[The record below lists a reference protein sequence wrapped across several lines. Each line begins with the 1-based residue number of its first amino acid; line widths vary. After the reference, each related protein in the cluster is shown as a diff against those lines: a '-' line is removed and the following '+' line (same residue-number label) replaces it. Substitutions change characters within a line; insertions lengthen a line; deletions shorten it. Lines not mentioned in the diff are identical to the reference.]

1 MLGASRRASQLPRC
15 PTQHAHRPCP
25 SDYRAAFMSL
35 GVWQV
40 PPASLVPPR
49 WPAALLEDLLDG
61 LEGSG
66 SLSLSDRS
74 RVLGALA
81 KRLEAGAGSGAG
93 GGGSRRS
100 RSSSDSGRG
109 RSSRPGAAVPAASSQ
124 PACSAVVPSAPL
136 AEGTSRKRARSAAD
150 TERQWQGRGPGR
162 APKRLAGAPRPLPPS
177 AEPAHEVATAAAA
190 GTEAPPSGVPAQLWE
205 ALYPFQRDGVAFGL
219 SRRGRVL
226 IGDEMGLG
234 KTLQGLT
241 LACAYRAQWREP
253 RVGRLCCRINIYFH
267 HRSVYIYAVG
277 RTACQLGD
285 IY

>member
-1 MLGASRRASQLPRC
+1 
-15 PTQHAHRPCP
+15 
-25 SDYRAAFMSL
+25 
-35 GVWQV
+35 V
-40 PPASLVPPR
+40 PPASLVPPQ

-100 RSSSDSGRG
+100 RSSSNSSDSGRG
-109 RSSRPGAAVPAASSQ
+109 RGSRPGAAVPAASSQ
-124 PACSAVVPSAPL
+124 PASAPSAPL

-150 TERQWQGRGPGR
+150 AERQAQGRGGGR

-177 AEPAHEVATAAAA
+177 AEPTHKVATAAAA
-190 GTEAPPSGVPAQLWE
+190 ETEAPPSGVPAQLWE

-267 HRSVYIYAVG
+267 HRSVYM
-277 RTACQLGD
+277 L
-285 IY
+285 